1 MDVFRYMLLYKLS
14 MSKIKILTYKK
25 NIWSF
30 SSLYY
35 AIRDIHTEIIVF
47 LIKTIINI
55 FINEE
60 YF

>member
-1 MDVFRYMLLYKLS
+1 MGVLRYKLLYNLP
-14 MSKIKILTYKK
+14 MSKIKIE
-25 NIWSF
+25 